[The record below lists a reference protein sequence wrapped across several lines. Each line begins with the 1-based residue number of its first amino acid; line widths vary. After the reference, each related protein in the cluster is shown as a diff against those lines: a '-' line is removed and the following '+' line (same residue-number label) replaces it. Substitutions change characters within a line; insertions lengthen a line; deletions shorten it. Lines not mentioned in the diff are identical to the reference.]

1 MNFGTVAI
9 LGPGLIGGSL
19 ALALAERGLAKRIS
33 IYARS
38 PHALDAIRLAGV
50 NAELTGNPSEA
61 VRDAD
66 VVILCVPIEAMA
78 ALVKECRDALK
89 PTALVTDVGSVKGS
103 VDAVLAPLLKGKA
116 RWIGSHPMA
125 GSEQSGFVAA
135 RPDLFE
141 NAAVIVTPTPETAP
155 ETQKRA
161 EEFWQALGSR
171 IFSLSPAE
179 HDLAVAEIS
188 HMPHLVAAL
197 LVTQAGPKSLPLAAG
212 GFRDTTRVA
221 SASPGLWI
229 EILQANREALAR
241 QCGAWAEELEKIERL
256 FRDESPA
263 AKSELFKLLENAQSV
278 RSQLIDKKSLSPRP

>member
-1 MNFGTVAI
+1 MSFGTVAI

-19 ALALAERGLAKRIS
+19 ALALAERGLASRLY

-50 NAELTGNPSEA
+50 DAELTGNPSEA
-61 VRDAD
+61 VREAD

-103 VDAVLAPLLKGKA
+103 VDTAIAPLLEGRA
-116 RWIGSHPMA
+116 QWIGSHPMA

-135 RPDLFE
+135 RADLFE
-141 NAAVIVTPTPETAP
+141 NAAVIVTPTPKTAP
-155 ETQKRA
+155 QAQARA
-161 EEFWQALGSR
+161 EEFWRALGGR
-171 IFSLSPAE
+171 VFALSPAD
-179 HDLAVAEIS
+179 HDLAVADIS
-188 HMPHLVAAL
+188 HVPHLLAAL
-197 LVTQAGPKSLPLAAG
+197 LVANANPKSLPLAGG

-221 SASPGLWI
+221 SGSPDLWT
-229 EILQANREALAR
+229 EILWANRGVLAKN
-241 QCGAWAEELEKIERL
+241 CAAWSSQLEKIQRL
-256 FRDESPA
+256 FHADDPA

-278 RSQLIDKKSLSPRP
+278 RSQLIDRKSSFLRP